1 MNQKIRNIAIIAHGD
16 HGKTTLVDKLLRE
29 GGVYRTGQAVEE
41 RAMDSMDL
49 EKEKGITIKAK
60 NASVHWKD
68 YLINIVDTP
77 GHADFGGEVERILQ
91 MVDGVLL
98 LVDAFDGPQA
108 QTRFVLKKALAH
120 NLKPIVVINKIDREH
135 ADAHDVHDKVL
146 ELLLELHANEEQF
159 NAPFIYASARDG
171 YAVRQIG
178 DEKNGMTPLFET
190 IVERISPPVADRN
203 APFQMLVSNLD
214 WSDYVGRI
222 AIGKVTGGHCKVGDP
237 IVCIHKDG
245 KRDKAVVTKIFEF
258 SGLKSGECI
267 VAEAG
272 NIVGISGVE
281 ELSIGETLCDS
292 VDREPVA
299 FMELDPPTIQ
309 MQFAVNDGPLAGKDG
324 KFVTARHLSERLHKE
339 TRTNISLTVTD
350 TNAANIFLVSARGE
364 MQIAVLVEQMRR
376 EGYEVLVSR
385 PEVILKVED
394 GKTLEP
400 YESLWLETPNECLG
414 DILQTLASRKG
425 QIVNMSHNP
434 HGVDLEVT
442 IPTRGLIGLETDVV
456 NLTSGRGVM
465 SHMFKEYGVCVGEIL
480 TRLTGTLVSMETGI
494 ASAWALNNI
503 QARGKLFVGPQ
514 EEVYEGMIIGENPR
528 AEDMPVNPTKTKHL
542 TNMRSQGD
550 GKGIQLET
558 ALKMSLERAIEYIAG
573 DEYVEATPK
582 NLRLRKKYLNATQR
596 KRASQAQQSV
606 SEADE

>member
-1 MNQKIRNIAIIAHGD
+1 MNQKIRNIAIIAHVD

-29 GGVYRTGQAVEE
+29 GGVYRTGQAMEE

-49 EKEKGITIKAK
+49 EKEKGITIRAK

-135 ADAHDVHDKVL
+135 ADPHDVHDKVL

-171 YAVRQIG
+171 YAVKTIG

-258 SGLKSGECI
+258 SGLKSGET
-267 VAEAG
+267 VAAEAG

-292 VDREPVA
+292 VDREPVP

-309 MQFAVNDGPLAGKDG
+309 MQFAVNDGPLAGRDG

-339 TRTNISLTVTD
+339 TRNNISLTVTD

-385 PEVILKVED
+385 PEVILKVEN
-394 GKTLEP
+394 GKTFEP
-400 YESLWLETPNECLG
+400 YESLWIEVPNECLG
-414 DILQTLASRKG
+414 DVLQNLAARKG

-456 NLTSGRGVM
+456 NITSGRGVM

-550 GKGIQLET
+550 GKGIQLEP

-582 NLRLRKKYLNATQR
+582 NLRLRKKILNATQR
-596 KRASQAQQSV
+596 KRAGQSQLSI